1 MKNLPTDMNK
11 VALAEKGLLLVI
23 SGQSGAGKGTIVSAL
38 QQAEPSLRLSVSATT
53 RAPRKGEVNGSHY
66 YFMKTDEFEELIKN
80 DQLLEWAEVYGNYYG
95 TLREFVKKHLEKGED
110 VLLEIDI
117 QGALQVKQKFPEA
130 VLVFIAPPSKS
141 VLKSRLVSRCTDTQ
155 EEIEKRLNC
164 AVDEMK
170 LAAQYDFIV
179 INDDITKALENV
191 QTVIEAEKLRPK
203 YHESFF
209 TRFKQDHSLCSE
221 VKHESTNSR

>member
-1 MKNLPTDMNK
+1 M
-11 VALAEKGLLLVI
+11 AEKGLLLVI
-23 SGQSGAGKGTIVSAL
+23 SGQSGAGKGTIAAAL
-38 QQAEPSLRLSVSATT
+38 RQADPSLRLSVSATT
-53 RAPRKGEVNGSHY
+53 RAPRKGEVNGLHY
-66 YFMKTDEFEELIKN
+66 YFMKIDEFKELIKN

-141 VLKSRLVSRCTDTQ
+141 VLKSRLVSRGTDTQ

-164 AVDEMK
+164 AVDEME
-170 LAAQYDFIV
+170 LATRYDFIV
-179 INDDITKALENV
+179 INNDITKALENV
-191 QTVIEAEKLRPK
+191 QTVIAADKLRPK

-209 TRFKQDHSLCSE
+209 TQFKQDHSLCLE